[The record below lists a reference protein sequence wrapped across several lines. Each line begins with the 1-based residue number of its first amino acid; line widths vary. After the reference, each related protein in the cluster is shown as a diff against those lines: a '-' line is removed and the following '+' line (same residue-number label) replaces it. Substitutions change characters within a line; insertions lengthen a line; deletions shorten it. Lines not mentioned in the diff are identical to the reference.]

1 VANRTK
7 LSDVA
12 RLAGVSSATVSRV
25 LNDNPQV
32 DPALVSKVNEAL
44 ARLSYRR
51 NGLARGLRRQRNNVI
66 GAVIPDVSNPFFTE
80 VVRGIE
86 DELRTKGFLVVL
98 CNTDEDPA
106 KEREYLELL
115 IDQQAAGIIIAP
127 SAGTSAS
134 LETARQEGSAVVVI
148 DRSIGADFDTVV
160 LDNAEA
166 SYALCLRLLKDYAT
180 VAHISGPLRTSTG
193 TERAE
198 GYRRALS
205 SVGRVYDPRLLQESD
220 YSEQG
225 GYDAMSRLL
234 DLDEPPTAVFV
245 GNNVMSLGA
254 LRRLSET
261 SSPIAIA
268 SFDPLPWNATSTQE
282 LVVLDHPSYQVGS
295 EAAKLLID
303 RLGGSDAP
311 VKRVVL
317 PGGTPVTQG

>member
-1 VANRTK
+1 
-7 LSDVA
+7 
-12 RLAGVSSATVSRV
+12 

-32 DPALVSKVNEAL
+32 DPVLVSKVNDAL

-127 SAGTSAS
+127 AAGTSAS
-134 LETARQEGSAVVVI
+134 LETARHEGSAVVVI

-166 SYALCLRLLKDYAT
+166 SYALCLRLLKDYPT

-205 SVGRVYDPRLLQESD
+205 TMGRVYDPRLLQESD

-225 GYDAMSRLL
+225 GYDAMSGLL
-234 DLDEPPTAVFV
+234 DLDEPPAAVFV

-254 LRRLSET
+254 LRRLSDT
-261 SSPIAIA
+261 SSRIAIA

-311 VKRVVL
+311 AKRVVL
-317 PGGTPVTQG
+317 PGGSPITQG